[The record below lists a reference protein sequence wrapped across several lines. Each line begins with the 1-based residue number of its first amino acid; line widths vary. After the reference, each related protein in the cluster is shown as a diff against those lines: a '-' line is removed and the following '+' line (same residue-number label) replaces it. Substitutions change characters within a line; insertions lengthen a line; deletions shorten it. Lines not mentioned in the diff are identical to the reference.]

1 MKYWAN
7 INGVQHGPVEKEELL
22 GLGLTRDSFVWREG
36 LGDWVMVQNFSEL
49 DDLFPAT
56 PTEAEESE
64 IDDTTPTDEQEPVIP
79 PIPQQPPV
87 VPQQPFVPQTPIAQQ
102 QPPAVPQV
110 PVSQPQQQ
118 QCAGN
123 QVCPPT
129 NMVWAILTTVL
140 CCQIFGII
148 AIVYAAQVGAK
159 FRAGDLEGAKRYSD
173 RAAIWCIAGIVAGL
187 ITVPFLIIA
196 QMFSVF

>member
-7 INGVQHGPVEKEELL
+7 INGVQHGPVEKEALL

-56 PTEAEESE
+56 PTEVEEPE
-64 IDDTTPTDEQEPVIP
+64 IDDTTPTDEQEPVVP

-118 QCAGN
+118 QCAAN

-159 FRAGDLEGAKRYSD
+159 FRTGDLEGANRYSD

>member
-1 MKYWAN
+1 MKYWVN
-7 INGVQHGPVEKEELL
+7 INGVQHGPVEREELL

-56 PTEAEESE
+56 PTEVEEPE
-64 IDDTTPTDEQEPVIP
+64 IDDTTPTDEQEPVVP

-102 QPPAVPQV
+102 QQPAVPQV
-110 PVSQPQQQ
+110 PVSQQQQQ
-118 QCAGN
+118 QCAGD

-159 FRAGDLEGAKRYSD
+159 FRAGDLEGANRYSD